1 MTTKPMTTKPLV
13 SARSGTLA
21 VVCVTTAMLMIDIAV
36 VNTALFSIAHDLDAT
51 LAGIQWVVDAYTLTL
66 ASTVLGAGSLADR
79 LGRRRV
85 FLGGLVLFTAA
96 SAACTAAPT
105 IVLLDLARAVQGIGA
120 AILFAVSLALLAHAF
135 PDPAGR
141 AKALAAYGAT
151 IGAAFALG
159 PLAGGMLTQW
169 AHWRMIFLVNVP
181 IGIACLAATI
191 RWVAESR
198 DPHPRAADRW
208 GQLLLCAA
216 MFSLVLALL
225 RGAEHG
231 WGNGVVITAFT
242 AATILGAAFLA
253 LQSRVR
259 EPMLPLGMFA
269 NRAFTGAQLATF
281 AISASLFA
289 VFLYTTLYLQ
299 SVLGLSP
306 VHTGLV
312 YLPATAAMFVVAG
325 ATSSIG
331 QRLRPRYAITGSL
344 ILVAAGLALTVR
356 AGADDSWTAILP
368 GTMVAFVGAG
378 VFNPVMSGIVL
389 NASRAEESGLAAGIN
404 DAFRQTG
411 ITVGVAA
418 LGALVPASGSL
429 RAADAGAYV
438 DGLHDALLVAAAI
451 AALGAVAA
459 AVLLREDAPRAT
471 LTVRAR
477 AEDEAALGARGL
489 RRT

>member
-1 MTTKPMTTKPLV
+1 METNPRV
-13 SARSGTLA
+13 GARRATLA
-21 VVCVTTAMLMIDIAV
+21 VVCVTTAMLMLDIAV
-36 VNTALFSIAHDLDAT
+36 VNTALFSIADDLDAG
-51 LAGIQWVVDAYTLTL
+51 LAGIQWVVDAYTLAL

-96 SAACTAAPT
+96 SAACAAAPG
-105 IVLLDLARAVQGIGA
+105 IALLNLARAVQGVGA

-181 IGIACLAATI
+181 IGIACLAVTI
-191 RWVAESR
+191 RRVEESR
-198 DPHPRAADRW
+198 DPRPRASDPW
-208 GQLLLCAA
+208 GQLLLCVA

-231 WGNGVVITAFT
+231 WGNGVVVAAF
-242 AATILGAAFLA
+242 AAAILTGAAFVA
-253 LQSRVR
+253 VESRVR
-259 EPMLPLGMFA
+259 APMLPLGIFA

-299 SVLGLSP
+299 TVLGLSP

-312 YLPATAAMFVVAG
+312 YLPATVAMFLVAG

-331 QRLRPRYAITGSL
+331 QRLSPRYAITGSL

-356 AGADDSWTAILP
+356 AGAADSWTAILP
-368 GTMVAFVGAG
+368 GTIVAFVGAG

-389 NASRAEESGLAAGIN
+389 GASRAEESGLAAGIN

-418 LGALVPASGSL
+418 LGAFVPASASFG
-429 RAADAGAYV
+429 AADPGAYV
-438 DGLHDALLVAAAI
+438 DGLHDALLVAAGI
-451 AALGAVAA
+451 AALGAVVA
-459 AVLLREDAPRAT
+459 AVLLREDHPRAGVI
-471 LTVRAR
+471 VRAGPGDDVAHGVR
-477 AEDEAALGARGL
+477 ELA
-489 RRT
+489 